1 LLIYYIMKTQRKY
14 SRVHKKRALT
24 HKKRKLSKKT
34 LKRKNKK
41 SANSKRS
48 TTKRRKS
55 RKHKKRGGKLTKTR
69 YGVGSSLV
77 DFPSAVEEEEVYGFK
92 EMCAPGYQLVEES
105 VGDGSKDKIYTCVED
120 NRQLGEIQNSDL
132 AKKPELTFKKLEDV
146 AGVLY

>member
-1 LLIYYIMKTQRKY
+1 MKTQRKY

-24 HKKRKLSKKT
+24 QKKRKLSKKT

-55 RKHKKRGGKLTKTR
+55 RKHKKRGGRLTKTR
-69 YGVGSSLV
+69 YGVGSPLV

-92 EMCAPGYQLVEES
+92 EMCDAGYKLVEES
-105 VGDGSKDKIYTCVED
+105 VGDGSKDKMYACVLD
-120 NRQLGEIQNSDL
+120 DRQLGKIQNSDL
-132 AKKPELTFKKLEDV
+132 ANKKVLTFSELGDT

>member
-1 LLIYYIMKTQRKY
+1 MKTQRKY

-41 SANSKRS
+41 RVKSR
-48 TTKRRKS
+48 RRKT
-55 RKHKKRGGKLTKTR
+55 RKYKKRGGKLTKTH

-77 DFPSAVEEEEVYGFK
+77 DFPSAVEEEVYGFK
-92 EMCAPGYQLVEES
+92 EICAPGYQLVEKS

-132 AKKPELTFKKLEDV
+132 AKKPELTFKELEDV